1 METDRSTSEE
11 ERRKQRSARRLAAD
25 AQQRKHRS
33 LSSPAG
39 SQRRPA
45 PAASFQPKRAAARP
59 SQQPSTSA
67 YSSPQVVDSQQQ
79 LLARVAAVENTSVPQ
94 LQARYCQLRAS
105 HTTGDQTEVA
115 RLTQVFEECRAQLQE
130 VAEEERR
137 KQVGHIA
144 IAHTHTHM
152 LPVPHT

>member
-1 METDRSTSEE
+1 MPL
-11 ERRKQRSARRLAAD
+11 K
-25 AQQRKHRS
+25 
-33 LSSPAG
+33 
-39 SQRRPA
+39 
-45 PAASFQPKRAAARP
+45 RP
-59 SQQPSTSA
+59 SQQQPSTSA

-94 LQARYCQLRAS
+94 LQARYCQLRTS